1 MTTEIILTLALTF
14 INRGNL
20 GKIMKGKHCFE
31 GAAKIKFGALLL
43 RGERKTVSATDADT
57 LNQGFPLPSAPR
69 LSR

>member
-43 RGERKTVSATDADT
+43 RGERLSLLLT
-57 LNQGFPLPSAPR
+57 LIH
-69 LSR
+69 